1 MTPLEIIGWYAAA
14 LFGTMGSATFS
25 GVETGLYA
33 INRVRLHVLAHHP
46 GSNAAVLERLTLRP
60 NRVLGTLLV
69 GNNIVNY
76 VASLA
81 ISTILDDAGYHG
93 WSQVFFS
100 AAILTPMLF
109 IFGEVLPKDVFRS
122 HADTLTYYFARPI
135 RSVQFLLI
143 GVGILP
149 LIDLLSR
156 GIHRVLGG
164 ETTPA
169 EMMHPR
175 RQVTDLIREGVGHGL
190 ITQYQSAIVDRVLE
204 FNRLTVADVMTP
216 WPVVTSIRVNQP
228 PEAVWALA
236 NRVPFTRVPLL
247 DAAGRVLGALEIESV
262 LMCDPASCPPFER
275 MLQQIATIERHTT
288 CRAALAQL
296 QQRRMTMAVV
306 LEHDRPIGLVTT
318 KDLVEPIV
326 GELEA
331 W

>member
-1 MTPLEIIGWYAAA
+1 MSVIELIGWYAAA
-14 LFGTMGSATFS
+14 LIGTLGSATFS

-33 INRVRLHVLAHHP
+33 INRVRLHVLAHQP

-60 NRVLGTLLV
+60 NRILGTLLV

-81 ISTILDDAGYHG
+81 ISMILDDAGYHG

-100 AAILTPMLF
+100 AAILTPVLF

-122 HADTLTYYFARPI
+122 HADTLTYYFAQPLRTL
-135 RSVQFLLI
+135 QYLLI
-143 GVGILP
+143 GLGILP
-149 LIDLLSR
+149 LIDAVSR

-164 ETTPA
+164 EATPA

-190 ITQYQSAIVDRVLE
+190 ITQYQSAIIDRVLE

-216 WPVVTSIRVNQP
+216 WATVTSVRVNQP

-236 NRVPFTRVPLL
+236 NRVPYTRVPLV
-247 DAAGRVLGALEIESV
+247 DAQGRALGAIEIEAV
-262 LMCDPASCPPFER
+262 LTCDPASCPPFER
-275 MLQQIATIERHTT
+275 MLQPIAQIDRGMT
-288 CRAALAQL
+288 CRAALRHL
-296 QQRRMTMAVV
+296 QQQRMTLAIVV
-306 LEHDRPIGLVTT
+306 EHDRPIGLVTT
-318 KDLVEPIV
+318 KDLVEPII